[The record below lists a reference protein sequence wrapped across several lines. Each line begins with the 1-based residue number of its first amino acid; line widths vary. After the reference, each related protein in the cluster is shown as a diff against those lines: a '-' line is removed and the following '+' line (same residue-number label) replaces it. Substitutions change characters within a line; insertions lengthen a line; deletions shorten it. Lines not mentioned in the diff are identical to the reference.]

1 MKNKKNVTRRVMLL
15 TVVTCFLFS
24 GQTGIQ
30 VTIGKSNSPS
40 QISGRVPARAAYNVR
55 ISGTTFFG
63 NTTFPSA
70 QTAYSPVQ
78 EFELD
83 GTLVVGPAQESSGV
97 NFNNGI
103 NARDVG
109 IFIGRPS
116 ANPTAGAVQFA
127 TNSAVFRDAG
137 KGNVQQKSAAL
148 DVAFVT
154 TNEQGVLKV
163 RVDDKAAR
171 TVQLNTF
178 NVRSGLLANVYQ
190 ILAGSMELKFYD
202 VGQEVRGTLDFVGSG
217 LIQPSSARVRA
228 TITGRTGSNS
238 SAPDNPPSS
247 GKMTPSLQL
256 VGAWR
261 ANVSEAGN
269 NIEINYTFGADG
281 TTDIFLRDAQGRT
294 VRDHGTWQYSNGVL
308 YERFSNGRG
317 GQGSIK
323 WLDRNTFE
331 LTIIDNGNP
340 AYRGLKR
347 RYHRIR

>member
-1 MKNKKNVTRRVMLL
+1 MKSEKNVMRRVILFTL
-15 TVVTCFLFS
+15 VTCFLFI
-24 GQTGIQ
+24 GGAGIRDA
-30 VTIGKSNSPS
+30 TGKSNSPS
-40 QISGRVPARAAYNVR
+40 QALARIPTRATYNVR

-63 NTTFPSA
+63 NTNFPSA
-70 QTAYSPVQ
+70 QTAYSPIQ
-78 EFELD
+78 DFELN
-83 GTLVVGPAQESSGV
+83 GTLVIGPAQESSGV

-109 IFIGRPS
+109 IFVGSPS
-116 ANPTAGAVQFA
+116 ASPTAGAVRFA
-127 TNSAVFRDAG
+127 TNSAVFSDAG
-137 KGNVQQKSAAL
+137 KGNARQKSAAL

-154 TNEQGVLKV
+154 ADEQGILKV

-190 ILAGSMELKFYD
+190 VLAGGMELKFYD
-202 VGQEVRGTLDFVGSG
+202 GGQMVRGTLDFAGSG

-238 SAPDNPPSS
+238 NAPDDPPSS
-247 GKMTPSLQL
+247 GKMSPSLQL

-269 NIEINYTFGADG
+269 NVEINYTFGADG

-294 VRDHGTWQYSNGVL
+294 VRDHGTWRYSNGVL
-308 YERFSNGRG
+308 YERFSKGRG
-317 GQGSIK
+317 GRGSIK

-347 RYHRIR
+347 RYRRIR